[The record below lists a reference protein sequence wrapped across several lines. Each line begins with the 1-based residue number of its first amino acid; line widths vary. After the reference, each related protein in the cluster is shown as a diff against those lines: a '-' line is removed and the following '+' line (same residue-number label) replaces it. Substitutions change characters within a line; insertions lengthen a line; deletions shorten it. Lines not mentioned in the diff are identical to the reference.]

1 MGISLEE
8 YLRNRESCSVCD
20 SNGNTDHCRTT
31 MLSRVD
37 NCLIYNSILFNDDP
51 HDDEDV
57 LLLQNLRAELREEKI
72 LEYYIRSERLVK
84 HAKYVFDQA
93 FWPMLYKKFVGQ
105 IVGNLKANDT
115 ELAIT
120 NIYKMLDSLEQDF
133 QI

>member
-20 SNGNTDHCRTT
+20 TNGNTDHCRTT

-51 HDDEDV
+51 YDDGDV
-57 LLLQNLRAELREEKI
+57 ILLQNLRNALKEEKI

-93 FWPMLYKKFVGQ
+93 FWPVLYKKFVGQ
-105 IVGNLKANDT
+105 IVSNLKASDT
-115 ELAIT
+115 ESAIS

-133 QI
+133 QL